1 MIIDGMEQWFLFALV
16 AGCSLMLAA
25 GPLGCFVVWR
35 RMAYFGDTI
44 AHAALLGVTF
54 SLITALPVSLGVLC
68 VSLTVAVLLFTFSAD
83 SRFHMDTNL
92 GILAHGMLA
101 LSLVIL
107 SLIASSQ
114 VDMVRYL
121 FGDILALSQF
131 DVVMVAVMS
140 AGLAALVRY
149 HWRPLVIA
157 SIHQDIAAIEGV
169 AVKRM
174 QLLLV
179 VMMAAMIAVS
189 IKLVGMLLITALL
202 IIPAAT
208 ARFFSHSPA
217 QMVVK
222 ATLCG
227 MASVL
232 AGLMGSYYAD
242 TPAAPTIILVAFV
255 AFLAAWMLQSE
266 GRVG

>member
-1 MIIDGMEQWFLFALV
+1 MIIDGVEPWLLFALI

-54 SLITALPVSLGVLC
+54 SLITALPVSVGVLC
-68 VSLTVAVLLFTFSAD
+68 VSLAVAAMLFTFSTD
-83 SRFHMDTNL
+83 GRFHMDTNL

-107 SLIASSQ
+107 SLISSGQ

-121 FGDILALSQF
+121 FGDILALSES
-131 DVVMVAVMS
+131 DVVMVAAMS
-140 AGLAALVRY
+140 ALLAALVRY
-149 HWRPLVIA
+149 HWRGLVVA
-157 SIHQDIAAIEGV
+157 SIHPDVADIEGIP
-169 AVKRM
+169 VKRM

-179 VMMAAMIAVS
+179 VMLATMIAVS

-208 ARFFSHSPA
+208 ARFFSRSPA
-217 QMVVK
+217 QMVVR

-227 MASVL
+227 MVSVVG
-232 AGLMGSYYAD
+232 GLMGSYYAD
-242 TPAAPTIILVAFV
+242 TPAAPSIILLSFIT
-255 AFLAAWMLQSE
+255 FLAMWVLRSE
-266 GRVG
+266 RR

>member
-1 MIIDGMEQWFLFALV
+1 MIIDGMEQWLLFALV

-44 AHAALLGVTF
+44 AHAALLGVAF
-54 SLITALPVSLGVLC
+54 SLISALPISIGVLC
-68 VSLTVAVLLFTFSAD
+68 VSLVVAVLLFTFSAD

-107 SLIASSQ
+107 SLISSSQ

-121 FGDILALSQF
+121 FGDILALSQS
-131 DVVMVAVMS
+131 DVVTIAVMS

-149 HWRPLVIA
+149 HWRALVIA
-157 SIHQDIAAIEGV
+157 SIHSDIAGIEGI

-179 VMMAAMIAVS
+179 GMLAAMIAVS

-208 ARFFSHSPA
+208 ARFFSRSPA
-217 QMVVK
+217 QMVVI
-222 ATLCG
+222 ATTLG
-227 MASVL
+227 MVSVIG
-232 AGLMGSYYAD
+232 GLMASYYAD
-242 TPAAPTIILVAFV
+242 TPAAPTIILLAFL
-255 AFLAAWMLQSE
+255 AFLAAWALRSE
-266 GRVG
+266 RRA